1 VSGSRGRKAA
11 ILLALA
17 LAATAAGWWFDLPGR
32 VGWRESRGEVL
43 TLYGNVD
50 IRQARLG
57 FRVSGRIAEALV
69 DEGDRVE
76 AGQPLARLDAG
87 PAADAVRAAEAQVAS
102 LEAVLDKLMAGPRRA
117 EIEQA
122 RAAYLERQADF
133 ENAQLAYE
141 RQNQLRPSGAASQA
155 NLDQATA
162 ARDMA
167 RARVESARA
176 ALRLL
181 EDGTRPEDIAAA
193 RANLDAA
200 RASLAAARTALADTE
215 LHAPSAGVIL
225 SRVEEPGAIVA
236 SGDVVYVLS
245 LEAPVFVRAYVG
257 EPDLGRIRPG
267 LPVEVTNDTEP
278 GRAHRGTVGFVSP
291 VAEFTPKSVE
301 TPALRTDLVYR
312 LRIVVDAPDG
322 SLRQGMPVTVR
333 VPRPAAEA
341 GGG

>member
-1 VSGSRGRKAA
+1 MNGSRGRKAA
-11 ILLALA
+11 ILLALV
-17 LAATAAGWWFDLPGR
+17 LAGAGAAWWFDLPER
-32 VGWRESRGEVL
+32 FGWREDRGEVL

-57 FRVSGRIAEALV
+57 FRVGGRIAEVLV

-76 AGQPLARLDAG
+76 AGQLLARLDAG
-87 PAADAVRAAEAQVAS
+87 PAEDAVRAAEAQVAG
-102 LEAVLDKLMAGPRRA
+102 LKAVLDKLVAGPRPA

-122 RAAYLERQADF
+122 RGAYVERQADL
-133 ENAQLAYE
+133 ENAELAFE

-181 EDGTRPEDIAAA
+181 EEGTRPEDIAAA

-200 RASLAAARTALADTE
+200 EASLAAARTGLADTE
-215 LHAPSAGVIL
+215 LRAPSAGVIL

-245 LEAPVFVRAYVG
+245 LEAPVFVRAYAG

-267 LPVEVTNDTEP
+267 MVVEVTNDTEP
-278 GRAHRGTVGFVSP
+278 ARVHRGTVGFVSP

-312 LRIVVDAPDG
+312 LRIVLDAPDG

-333 VPRPAAEA
+333 VPGPAA

>member
-1 VSGSRGRKAA
+1 MSGSRGRKAA

-17 LAATAAGWWFDLPGR
+17 LAVAAAGWWFDLPGR
-32 VGWRESRGEVL
+32 FGWREDRNEAL

-57 FRVSGRIAEALV
+57 FRVGGRIAEALV
-69 DEGDRVE
+69 DEGDRVA
-76 AGQPLARLDAG
+76 AGQLLARLDAG
-87 PAADAVRAAEAQVAS
+87 PAEDAVRAAEAQVAS
-102 LEAVLDKLMAGPRRA
+102 LEAVLEKLVAGPRPA

-122 RAAYLERQADF
+122 RAAHVERQADL
-133 ENAQLAYE
+133 ENAELAFE

-200 RASLAAARTALADTE
+200 RASLAAARTGLADTE
-215 LHAPSAGVIL
+215 LRAPSAGVIL

-267 LPVEVTNDTEP
+267 MTVEVTNDTEP